1 MLNNQLTT
9 RRSAGP
15 EQNKNTYNIVLF
27 AFPFPHH
34 SITWLV
40 SAGTLRKFYIA
51 LLLDFI
57 TSKYFQFLH
66 HCTWRK
72 VLLLY
77 YFWLEESSFS
87 PRLTGRFLPLSLTSV
102 DIPILL
108 NNDNNLPVWC
118 HLLACRKCRTKARY
132 KSCMKM
138 YSPEWL
144 GIAYK
149 MYVFWQH
156 TILRT
161 TQSLFIQ

>member
-1 MLNNQLTT
+1 M
-9 RRSAGP
+9 
-15 EQNKNTYNIVLF
+15 F

-57 TSKYFQFLH
+57 TSKYFQFFH
-66 HCTWRK
+66 HCLWRK

-77 YFWLEESSFS
+77 YLWLDLRNLHFLHGWLDVSS
-87 PRLTGRFLPLSLTSV
+87 PLSPTSV

-108 NNDNNLPVWC
+108 YNDNDLPVWC
-118 HLLACRKCRTKARY
+118 HLLASRKCRTKARY

-138 YSPEWL
+138 YSPDWL
-144 GIAYK
+144 GIAFK
-149 MYVFWQH
+149 VYVFSQH

-161 TQSLFIQ
+161 THSLYTIISYRRFIFL